1 MSAVAAPEPKPSP
14 SGRLLALVRAL
25 IAFGQQIAD
34 TFRHNHPTLSPGDIV
49 LILRRIARGLLLA
62 RALEARIVRDATR
75 LDAEPEPRHPR
86 SPRQPR
92 PARPAT
98 TPRTDQTTD
107 SALATLA
114 ALPSAE
120 QIATEVR
127 RRPIGAVIA
136 DICRDIGIMPSHPLW
151 REIRDLVT
159 GYGGNLVRL
168 LKHILDRPF
177 FTHPVLAW
185 PSSPMP
191 ADALPSPMPRCIG
204 PPRA

>member
-136 DICRDIGIMPSHPLW
+136 DICRDIGIKPNNKLW
-151 REIRDLVT
+151 PEIRDFVT
-159 GYGGNLVRL
+159 RYRGNLARL
-168 LKHILDRPF
+168 VKDILFRKF
-177 FTHPVLAW
+177 LEHPALAW
-185 PSSPMP
+185 PSRPSLAP
-191 ADALPSPMPRCIG
+191 APSGTG
-204 PPRA
+204 PP